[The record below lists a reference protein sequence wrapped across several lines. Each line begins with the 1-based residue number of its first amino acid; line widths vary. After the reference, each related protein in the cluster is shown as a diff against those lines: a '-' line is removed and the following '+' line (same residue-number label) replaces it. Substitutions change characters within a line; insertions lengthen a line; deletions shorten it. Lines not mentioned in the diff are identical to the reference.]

1 MIKLSIK
8 LEMIMKALVLE
19 SKGAPFVYKDVKDP
33 VLNENEAVAK
43 IIACGSGLTI
53 QHVRAGRIKV
63 DYPRIIGHEITAVI
77 EEVGKNVTNVS
88 VGDAVTAYFYLTCG
102 HCKWCNNNRETL
114 CENFGGYVGREID
127 GAYAE
132 YMKLP
137 AENFLKIPEAL
148 DWKKNPAEIAVICD
162 AIATPFKVIR
172 HASIKTQDTVAIIG
186 AGGGLGIHMIMM
198 AKWANSTVIAVDI
211 ASDKFAACKQVG
223 ADICINPRDHN
234 DNQAF
239 YDYTK
244 GLGVDV
250 VIDFVSN
257 NESLNLGFSILARGG
272 RLVTLGGGGPKNAVT
287 AYAGDLLN
295 KEAIVMG
302 SRYATKQEVI
312 DSLELVARGDV
323 WPLVTDVR
331 DMSQAEELHA
341 LVEDAKVTGRAA
353 LLIK

>member
-1 MIKLSIK
+1 
-8 LEMIMKALVLE
+8 MKALVLE
-19 SKGAPFVYKDVKDP
+19 SKGAPFVYKDVSDP
-33 VLNENEAVAK
+33 KPNDNEAVAK

-53 QHVRAGRIKV
+53 QHVRAGRIEV

-77 EEVGKNVTNVS
+77 EEVGKNVTNVK

-102 HCKWCNNNRETL
+102 HCKWCQNNRETL
-114 CENFGGYVGREID
+114 CENFGGYVGREVD

-137 AENFLKIPEAL
+137 SQNFLKIPDGL
-148 DWKKNPAEIAVICD
+148 DWKNNPAEVAVICD

-172 HASIKTQDTVAIIG
+172 HAAVKTQDTVAVIG
-186 AGGGLGIHMIMM
+186 AGSGLGIHMVMM
-198 AKWANSTVIAVDI
+198 AKWAHSNVIAVDV
-211 ASDKFAACKQVG
+211 ASDKFDACKKAG
-223 ADICINPRDHN
+223 ADICVNPREHN
-234 DNQAF
+234 DNQVF
-239 YDYTK
+239 YDYTH
-244 GLGVDV
+244 GMGVDV
-250 VIDFVSN
+250 VIDFVSST
-257 NESLNLGFSILARGG
+257 ESLNLGFSILGRGG
-272 RLVTLGGGGPKNAVT
+272 RLVTLGGGGPQNVVN

-331 DMSQAEELHA
+331 NMKDAEQLHK
-341 LVEDAKVTGRAA
+341 LVEDGKVTGRAA

>member
-1 MIKLSIK
+1 
-8 LEMIMKALVLE
+8 MKALVLE

-272 RLVTLGGGGPKNAVT
+272 RLATLGGGGPKNAVT

-295 KEAIVMG
+295 KEATVMG

>member
-19 SKGAPFVYKDVKDP
+19 SKGAPFVYKNVKDP